1 MKRLVWLLLAVV
13 GTAFAQ
19 VQPVTF
25 LTLSHP
31 ACHCCKCNCGGSC
44 GMPGCLPPAPARTL
58 PAANQPAG
66 IVVVQAGQMAEPA
79 RTGEKFF
86 AAFVEPAAVFAASRA
101 PEWVT
106 PPASVPLFAAHCS
119 FLI

>member
-1 MKRLVWLLLAVV
+1 
-13 GTAFAQ
+13 
-19 VQPVTF
+19 
-25 LTLSHP
+25 
-31 ACHCCKCNCGGSC
+31 
-44 GMPGCLPPAPARTL
+44 MPGCLPPAPARTL